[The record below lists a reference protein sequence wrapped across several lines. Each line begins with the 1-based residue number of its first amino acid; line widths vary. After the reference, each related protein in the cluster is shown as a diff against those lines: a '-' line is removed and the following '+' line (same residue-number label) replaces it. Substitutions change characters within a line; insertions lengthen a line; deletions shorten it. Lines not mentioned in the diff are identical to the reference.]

1 MLIVDVVVC
10 FLLVSLGRNRNSSWE
25 LEIDDVAVAMVM
37 FCATPIR
44 RTGTNAAT
52 INNRHQTP
60 NQITVAR
67 KIRSNQS
74 WLWNY
79 FTKDLLMLLLHHT
92 KERRP

>member
-1 MLIVDVVVC
+1 MTWQSQWLCSALHRSD
-10 FLLVSLGRNRNSSWE
+10 
-25 LEIDDVAVAMVM
+25 APAQMQQQ
-37 FCATPIR
+37 AKT
-44 RTGTNAAT
+44 
-52 INNRHQTP
+52 HQTP

>member
-1 MLIVDVVVC
+1 MLCCSIGYRHQMSLEVDVDVVVC

-52 INNRHQTP
+52 SKNTP
-60 NQITVAR
+60 NSKPNHRCT
-67 KIRSNQS
+67 
-74 WLWNY
+74 
-79 FTKDLLMLLLHHT
+79 
-92 KERRP
+92 